1 MQSSCLRLMGKKLL
15 VSLAME
21 GKFCREGLQALEE
34 DDDMLTAMARE
45 LVTEGGV
52 GESAEIIWRQIQG
65 EHKNIVAAAGIDPEP
80 MASVEDAPVTTPAMP
95 AALTDH
101 AAVSALK
108 FGVRPPAQPTQ
119 RPETHS
125 PAHEQ
130 FTLF

>member
-1 MQSSCLRLMGKKLL
+1 MAKKLL

-21 GKFCREGLQALEE
+21 GKFCRDGLQALEE

-52 GESAEIIWRQIQG
+52 GESADIVWRQIQA
-65 EHKNIVAAAGIDPEP
+65 EHKNIGAAAAMDSEP
-80 MASVEDAPVTTPAMP
+80 VASSEELPIATLAIPPALNEQ
-95 AALTDH
+95 AI
-101 AAVSALK
+101 VSILK
-108 FGVRPPAQPTQ
+108 FGVRPPAQPTH